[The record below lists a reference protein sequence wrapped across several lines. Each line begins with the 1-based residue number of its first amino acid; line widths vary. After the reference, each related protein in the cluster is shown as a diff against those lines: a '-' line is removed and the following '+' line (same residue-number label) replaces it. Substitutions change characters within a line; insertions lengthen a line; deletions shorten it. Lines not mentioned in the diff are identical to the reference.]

1 MAWKMVW
8 PGSSKWFRWAMWGV
22 KPKMNRVV
30 SKPVSNIAR
39 PTTTPNT
46 KPIQVKKPMKKF

>member
-1 MAWKMVW
+1 
-8 PGSSKWFRWAMWGV
+8 
-22 KPKMNRVV
+22 MNRVV
-30 SKPVSNIAR
+30 SKPVSNTTR